1 MRSASRGKPWGRR
14 PREGRLSETDWDA
27 EKRDFV
33 ADERERQADARE
45 RDADD
50 RESML
55 DAWEHRL
62 RARTRELGLP
72 DLDDDTLHAETQEQR
87 RAEDRKRRAAQW
99 NERRIA
105 TLRRSTAHA
114 DTGLATLFAD
124 IAHDLYA
131 SETLVDVL
139 QRIVDA
145 ALVAVEGCDA
155 ASVTLADGHP
165 TTAAA
170 SNDAAAA
177 TDRLQFEAGEGPT
190 LAAMH
195 EPVVVVARFP
205 DARWPVLGERPTA
218 SGMRSAVAYT
228 IAVVRPQ
235 GDSECLGSLTLYSAR
250 DDGFGPRAQQLGL
263 VLAAHA
269 AVAVTAVLER
279 NVLERVGH
287 DLREALSS
295 RDVIGQAKGIL
306 MERMRLTP
314 EDAFDVLRRASQTLN
329 RKLLE
334 VAERLAETGQ
344 LPNG

>member
-1 MRSASRGKPWGRR
+1 
-14 PREGRLSETDWDA
+14 
-27 EKRDFV
+27 
-33 ADERERQADARE
+33 
-45 RDADD
+45 
-50 RESML
+50 
-55 DAWEHRL
+55 
-62 RARTRELGLP
+62 
-72 DLDDDTLHAETQEQR
+72 
-87 RAEDRKRRAAQW
+87 
-99 NERRIA
+99 
-105 TLRRSTAHA
+105 
-114 DTGLATLFAD
+114 
-124 IAHDLYA
+124 
-131 SETLVDVL
+131 
-139 QRIVDA
+139 
-145 ALVAVEGCDA
+145 
-155 ASVTLADGHP
+155 
-165 TTAAA
+165 
-170 SNDAAAA
+170 
-177 TDRLQFEAGEGPT
+177 
-190 LAAMH
+190 
-195 EPVVVVARFP
+195 
-205 DARWPVLGERPTA
+205 
-218 SGMRSAVAYT
+218 MRSAVAYT

>member
-1 MRSASRGKPWGRR
+1 MSDA
-14 PREGRLSETDWDA
+14 DWDA

-33 ADERERQADARE
+33 ADERERQADQRE

-55 DAWEHRL
+55 DAWDRRL
-62 RARTRELGLP
+62 RARARELGLP
-72 DLDDDTLHAETQEQR
+72 ELDAEALLADTQR
-87 RAEDRKRRAAQW
+87 QQRAEDRERRAAQS
-99 NERRIA
+99 NERRLA
-105 TLRRSTAHA
+105 RVRRTTAHA

-131 SETLVDVL
+131 CETLVDVL

-145 ALVAVEGCDA
+145 ALVTVEGCDA
-155 ASVTLADGHP
+155 ASVTLADGSP
-165 TTAAA
+165 TTAVA
-170 SNDAAAA
+170 SDDAAAA
-177 TDRLQFEAGEGPT
+177 ADRAQYEAGQGPA
-190 LAAMH
+190 LAALH
-195 EPVVVVARFP
+195 EPLVVVTRFP
-205 DARWPVLGERPTA
+205 DSRWPVLGERPTA
-218 SGMRSAVAYT
+218 GGTRSAVSCT
-228 IAVVRPQ
+228 LAVVRPQ
-235 GDSECLGSLTLYSAR
+235 GDSECLGALNLYSAR
-250 DDGFGPRAQQLGL
+250 DDAFSPRAQQLGL

-279 NVLERVGH
+279 GVLERVGH

-344 LPNG
+344 LPGG